1 MTQLIV
7 CAGCNRHVRCDAT
20 TCPFCAVALPGAAAP
35 RPLEASRGMSRAAIL
50 ALGAAIA
57 TSAPLGCSDETDD
70 QTAANGSGASGSG
83 ASGSGASGSGASGSG
98 ASGSGA
104 SGGGGSG
111 TGGDGTGGTAGGAG
125 GDDVGGMG
133 GIGGQG
139 GTGNIAPPYGAPPQQ

>member
-20 TCPFCAVALPGAAAP
+20 NCPFCAVALPGAAAP

-57 TSAPLGCSDETDD
+57 ATAPLGCSDETDD
-70 QTAANGSGASGSG
+70 QSASGSG

-104 SGGGGSG
+104 SGGGASGSGGSG